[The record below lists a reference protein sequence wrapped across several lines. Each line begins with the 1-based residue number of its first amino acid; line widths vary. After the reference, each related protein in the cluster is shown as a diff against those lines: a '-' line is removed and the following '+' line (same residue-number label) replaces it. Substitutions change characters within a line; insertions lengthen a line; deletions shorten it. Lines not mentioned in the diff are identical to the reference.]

1 MPSES
6 DVWMT
11 TVARRLGDLRGS
23 LVFVGGSVIGLL
35 IDDPGST
42 PVRSTDDV
50 DLIVDVSSRQRYDAL
65 AARLRRLGF
74 QPDTSQDAPMC
85 RWRIDGVLVDVMPTS
100 ADILGFTNRWYA
112 PTITH
117 AVERELEPGL
127 SIKIASAPYF
137 VAMKLDAFAGRGDGD
152 YMASHDLEDVVALV
166 DARATL
172 VDEIEQSLDDLRGY
186 LASQISALLEEDA
199 FVDALSGHLAG
210 DLASQARLPFVLDRL
225 RKIAALS

>member
-1 MPSES
+1 
-6 DVWMT
+6 
-11 TVARRLGDLRGS
+11 
-23 LVFVGGSVIGLL
+23 
-35 IDDPGST
+35 
-42 PVRSTDDV
+42 
-50 DLIVDVSSRQRYDAL
+50 
-65 AARLRRLGF
+65 
-74 QPDTSQDAPMC
+74 MC
-85 RWRIDGVLVDVMPTS
+85 RWRIDDVLVDVMPTS

-199 FVDALSGHLAG
+199 FVDALPGHLAG